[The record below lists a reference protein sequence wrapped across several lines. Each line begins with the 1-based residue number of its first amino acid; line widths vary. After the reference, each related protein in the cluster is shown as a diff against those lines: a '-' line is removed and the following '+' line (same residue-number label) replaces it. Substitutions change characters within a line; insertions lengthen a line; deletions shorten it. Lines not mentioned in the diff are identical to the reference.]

1 MQSLFADIISKL
13 RSFFNNQNV
22 LLIIEPETANGRSMV
37 TLSQDHFELLKAYVS
52 ARELLRIQ
60 LGVILNLNDF
70 IFIRYDGSPVN
81 FNTVA
86 LAFTSYQE
94 SIERDTGLSFFHLMF
109 LPTYFNY

>member
-13 RSFFNNQNV
+13 HSFLNNQDV
-22 LLIIEPETANGRSMV
+22 LLIIEPETANSGRMV
-37 TLSQDHFELLKAYVS
+37 TLSPDHIELLKAYVS

-81 FNTVA
+81 FNAVA

-94 SIERDTGLSFFHLMF
+94 SIERDTGLPFF
-109 LPTYFNY
+109 T